1 MTAGLLKA
9 KSKKKKRRQVR
20 LSHSRNP
27 AKAVESAPA
36 NKMAG
41 GCKNKSL

>member
-9 KSKKKKRRQVR
+9 KSKKKKRRWAGLPNSQ
-20 LSHSRNP
+20 NP

-36 NKMAG
+36 NKMVG
-41 GCKNKSL
+41 GCKNKTL